1 MATGISVKLPLRVSA
16 EDGPYALTKDLIS
29 TTKQNFKNLVLTNP
43 GEKIMDINFGVGIS
57 GLLFENYTSD
67 VRDKMRARIVEQAAA
82 YMPFIKI
89 RSINFNDTEIDSNKI
104 SLAINYYISPLNFED
119 VLSLN
124 LNGETI

>member
-67 VRDKMRARIVEQAAA
+67 IRDRMRARIVEQAAA

>member
-67 VRDKMRARIVEQAAA
+67 VRDRMRARIVEQAAA

>member
-1 MATGISVKLPLRVSA
+1 
-16 EDGPYALTKDLIS
+16 
-29 TTKQNFKNLVLTNP
+29 
-43 GEKIMDINFGVGIS
+43 
-57 GLLFENYTSD
+57 
-67 VRDKMRARIVEQAAA
+67 MRARIVEQAAA